1 MLHLITHRD
10 FERWR
15 TLARGLLAAGVAPD
29 AVAWSDHEDDLLL
42 LGLPGDV
49 PAAVEPV
56 SGISVSRAFVE
67 TAVKVA
73 CHRDPDRWNLLYR
86 TLWRMT
92 RGGERGLLDRYTDDD
107 VARLGDMERAVRRDR
122 HKMTAFVRFR
132 SVGTDASGEERFVAW
147 HRPDH
152 FIVRLTAPFFRSR
165 FATMRWTILTPDDSV
180 SWEDGEL
187 RYGPGV
193 AKDAAPDADDLESLW
208 KTYYAN
214 IFNPARI
221 KISAMKKELPVRHW
235 PTLPE
240 TALIADLLADAP
252 RRVQEM
258 IRKARDNA
266 RSGGRRPASE
276 DAKDP
281 APAKSDG
288 RTPDGSG
295 DAAAGL
301 FGSGSAG
308 EGTSPDMPPVR
319 RSARGGVSAAN
330 FLPSTLELPV
340 LRDAS
345 KRCEGCDL
353 CRVGTQTV
361 FGEGPADAICMFVGE
376 QPGDHEDQQGR
387 PFVGPA
393 GQLLSSA
400 LQEVGIIRDECYVT
414 NAVKHFKWEPR
425 GNRRIHAKPSARE
438 VSACRPWLEAEIAA
452 IKPRMLVCLGSTAAQ
467 SLLGRDFRVTSQ
479 RGQPAESEWAPWTMA
494 TIHPSAL
501 LRIPDSELRAT
512 SHAQFLEDL
521 RLVAAQLKRERKR
534 A

>member
-10 FERWR
+10 FDRWR
-15 TLARGLLAAGVAPD
+15 MLARGLLAAGVTPD
-29 AVAWSDHEDDLLL
+29 AVAWSDHDDDLLL
-42 LGLPGDV
+42 LGSPGDV
-49 PAAVEPV
+49 PPAVGSK
-56 SGISVSRAFVE
+56 SGTSVSKAFLE
-67 TAVKVA
+67 MAVKVA
-73 CHRDPDRWNLLYR
+73 CHRDADRWNLLYR

-92 RGGERGLLDRYTDDD
+92 RGGERGLLDRFTDDD

-132 SVGTDASGEERFVAW
+132 SVGLDAAGVERFVAW

-152 FIVRLTAPFFRSR
+152 FIVRMTAPFFRSR
-165 FATMRWTILTPDDSV
+165 FATMCWTILTPDDSV

-187 RYGPGV
+187 HYGPGV
-193 AKDAAPDADDLESLW
+193 AQDAAPDADDLESLW

-258 IRKARDNA
+258 IRKSKDNA
-266 RSGGRRPASE
+266 RPSGRRPASE
-276 DAKDP
+276 VSRHSEQSKTGDGPADASADLFGAIP
-281 APAKSDG
+281 AAERGSPDTAPA
-288 RTPDGSG
+288 RR
-295 DAAAGL
+295 
-301 FGSGSAG
+301 
-308 EGTSPDMPPVR
+308 PVR
-319 RSARGGVSAAN
+319 AGISAAD
-330 FLPSTLELPV
+330 FVPPTRALPV

-353 CRVGTQTV
+353 CRIGTQTV

-393 GQLLSSA
+393 GQLLSDA
-400 LQEVGIIRDECYVT
+400 LQQVGIIRDECYVT

-501 LRIPDSELRAT
+501 LRIPDAELRAT
-512 SHAQFLEDL
+512 SHAQFLDDL
-521 RLVAAQLKRERKR
+521 RLVAAQLKRERER
-534 A
+534 Q